1 MSYVLTL
8 TLNIANLSSPKHLVK
23 AGVAVVAVVVVVVEV
38 VVVVVVA
45 RPYSIDPHT
54 KPGAQGTQYV
64 V

>member
-38 VVVVVVA
+38 VVVVA